1 LLVLLRPL
9 GPLWLALIL
18 AVAAL
23 FYGRYRVAALWRKQ
37 RVQISFGAFCVIMS
51 GVASVAW
58 SVYSGWARG
67 GRGGDPAPSMVEF
80 DPVIE
85 SIQWSLQLVA
95 AFPYRDQPAP
105 LPVYVLVLLVL
116 VFLLVAAIRSA
127 RGAGRIALLS
137 VVALSVAVPLA
148 LTLATMQSIDVI
160 WQGRYMLPFLVG
172 LPLMCGLVL
181 DRSGWAPVERRRLVP
196 LGIAMLGI
204 AQAISVAF
212 VVQDKLN
219 NNPASVDVNWV
230 NLGTWGVAALMLGA
244 WLVLGCWAWQALSLE
259 PEGEGRL
266 QVVTGIGPEGD
277 VSLRR
282 GHARDLVEPVGHDR
296 GDILVVADPN

>member
-1 LLVLLRPL
+1 
-9 GPLWLALIL
+9 
-18 AVAAL
+18 
-23 FYGRYRVAALWRKQ
+23 
-37 RVQISFGAFCVIMS
+37 
-51 GVASVAW
+51 
-58 SVYSGWARG
+58 
-67 GRGGDPAPSMVEF
+67 MVEF

-95 AFPYRDQPAP
+95 AFPYRNQPAP

-116 VFLLVAAIRSA
+116 VFMLVTAIRSA
-127 RGAGRIALLS
+127 HAARRLALLL
-137 VVALSVAVPLA
+137 VVTLSVGVPLA

-212 VVQDKLN
+212 VVRDELN
-219 NNPASVDVNWV
+219 NNPASVDDVNWV

-244 WLVLGCWAWQALSLE
+244 WLVLGHWAWQALSVE

-266 QVVTGIGPEGD
+266 QVVTRVGPKRD
-277 VSLRR
+277 VRLRR
-282 GHARDLVEPVGHDR
+282 GDPGDLVEPVGHHG
-296 GDILVVADPN
+296 GDVLVVADPD